1 MYLALAAMEANTS
14 RKNREL
20 QSQIDTL
27 EEEYAETRAKLV
39 EATKARDTAN
49 SNLASAVVE
58 KEKLIKE
65 VAELK
70 TLCEDLL
77 VEVEKAGGK

>member
-1 MYLALAAMEANTS
+1 MEANTS
-14 RKNREL
+14 RTIREL
-20 QSQIDTL
+20 RSQIDTL
-27 EEEYAETRAKLV
+27 EEECAETRAKLG
-39 EATKARDTAN
+39 EATTARDTAT

-58 KEKLIKE
+58 KKKLIQE

-77 VEVEKAGGK
+77 VEVEKTGGK